1 MRCWIYRHFLSRHL
15 DSGKALPRGL
25 QLHLESCPCC
35 RQEYESQLR
44 VIRQLT
50 ADTQGW
56 RQAPSP
62 FLHSRIMGSIAEPV
76 SEPDRPA
83 KSFRFARAYAL
94 AGCGVA
100 LLLALVLVQRT
111 YLFSPEPESAST
123 APSLLPRLA
132 QLAPQLNQAGSQK
145 VVEWTD
151 ALERPLEREIQLVL
165 GDARSAARLLAD
177 NFLPTNP

>member
-1 MRCWIYRHFLSRHL
+1 MRCWVYRHFLSRHC
-15 DSGKALPRGL
+15 DSGKALSARL
-25 QLHLESCPCC
+25 RLHLENCPGC
-35 RQEYESQLR
+35 REEYESQMS
-44 VIRQLT
+44 VIQQLT
-50 ADTQGW
+50 AGTQSW
-56 RQAPSP
+56 RRTPSP
-62 FLHSRIMGSIAEPV
+62 FLHSRIMASLAEQV
-76 SEPDRPA
+76 SELDRPA
-83 KSFRFARAYAL
+83 RSFPFARAYAL

-100 LLLALVLVQRT
+100 LLLALVVIQRT
-111 YLFSPEPESAST
+111 HLFSPEQESASS

-132 QLAPQLNQAGSQK
+132 QLAPQLNQAGGQK